1 MKRLFPVPSSVLLG
15 LVFRDLRDSCLNI
28 NLSHDLDSF
37 HVAGAA
43 HERDG
48 LYTGESRCNNHLAET
63 QAEPTQASYSGKPL

>member
-1 MKRLFPVPSSVLLG
+1 MKRLFPVPSSVLLA

-28 NLSHDLDSF
+28 NLDSF

-48 LYTGESRCNNHLAET
+48 LHTGESRCNNHLAET